1 MSIISTVD
9 KNFLVRSGL
18 EQKGIKWLPS
28 YDDSFTIYGLMKDE
42 NGYKRMNAEDAKKA
56 NPGVY
61 KLHRMTS
68 GGRIVFE
75 TNSPYI
81 AINVKADLFPMGHM
95 TYLGTFGFDIYEDRG
110 EGFKYL
116 TPLVPPVDCMKNGKA
131 YECLRIF
138 RTPGVKKLMLHF
150 PLYGFVD
157 ELYIGF
163 DENSYVKKLESHY
176 EDKKPLVFYGS
187 SVTQG
192 ACATRPGNCY
202 PPIVS
207 LKSNIDFINLG
218 FSGSAGAEKELAEYI
233 ANIPMSA
240 FIMEYDYND
249 CQTPELVRQKHY
261 PFYKIIR
268 DKNPDLP
275 IIMMSLPITTS
286 EPWYESRLCV
296 IESYEKAKANG
307 DNVYFVDGL
316 TVFDGEF
323 YDCATTDGC
332 HPNDYGY
339 IRIAKEVLK
348 GLKST
353 GVIE

>member
-1 MSIISTVD
+1 MSVIGNVD
-9 KNFLVRSGL
+9 KNFIIKSTLGKEDVR
-18 EQKGIKWLPS
+18 WLS
-28 YDDSFTIYGLMKDE
+28 SNDEAFSIYGLMQDE
-42 NGYKRMNAEDAKKA
+42 NGYKRMDTELAMSISPHFNM
-56 NPGVY
+56 
-61 KLHRMTS
+61 LSRMTS

-81 AINVKADLFPMGHM
+81 AINVKAELMPMSHM
-95 TYLGTFGFDIYEDRG
+95 TYLGTFGFDIYEDSG
-110 EGFKYL
+110 DGFKYL
-116 TPLVPPVDCMKNGKA
+116 NSLCPPENCIEEKNG
-131 YECLRIF
+131 YECMYEF
-138 RTPGVKKLMLHF
+138 RTPGVRKLMINF
-150 PLYGFVD
+150 PLYGFVNQ
-157 ELYIGF
+157 LYIGV
-163 DENSYVKKLESHY
+163 DENSYVKKLPNHY
-176 EDKKPLVFYGS
+176 KDMKPMVFYGS
-187 SVTQG
+187 SVTHG

-202 PPIVS
+202 PHIVS
-207 LKSNIDFINLG
+207 RKTNIDFINLG
-218 FSGSAGAEKELAEYI
+218 FSGSANAQKEIAEYI

-275 IIMMSLPITTS
+275 IIVMSLPITST
-286 EPWYESRLCV
+286 EPWYESRQCV

-316 TVFDGEF
+316 TIFDGEF

-332 HPNDYGY
+332 HPSDYGFV
-339 IRIAKEVLK
+339 RMAKAVLK
-348 GLKST
+348 GLKET

>member
-1 MSIISTVD
+1 MSVISKID
-9 KNFLVRSGL
+9 KNFIIKSSL
-18 EQKGIKWLPS
+18 ERDGIKWLRS
-28 YDDSFTIYGLMKDE
+28 DDEVFSVYGLMKDE
-42 NGYKRMNAEDAKKA
+42 NGYKRMDTDLAMSIH
-56 NPGVY
+56 PHFHM
-61 KLHRMTS
+61 LTRMTS

-81 AINVKADLFPMGHM
+81 AIKIKAELLPMGHM
-95 TYLGTFGFDIYEDRG
+95 TYLGTFGFDVYEDRG

-116 TPLVPPVDCMKNGKA
+116 TSMVPPDDCMENKNG
-131 YECLRIF
+131 YECLNDF
-138 RTPGVKKLMLHF
+138 RTPGVKRLMLHF

-187 SVTQG
+187 SVTHG

-218 FSGSAGAEKELAEYI
+218 FSGSANAQKELAEYI

-249 CQTPELVRQKHY
+249 CQTPELVRQRHY

-268 DKNPDLP
+268 EKNPDLP
-275 IIMMSLPITTS
+275 IIIMSLPITTS
-286 EPWYESRLCV
+286 EPWYESRQCV

-316 TVFDGEF
+316 TVFDGEY
-323 YDCATTDGC
+323 YDCATADGC

-339 IRIAKEVLK
+339 IRMAKAVLK
-348 GLKST
+348 GLKET